1 MFLLLGH
8 WQPSL
13 FFNHI
18 TQVVARFTSRPYVLP
33 SHRRRDTLHP
43 TPSMDQESAIHTLCC
58 AAERALRPR
67 SDRSYLAKATN
78 HVLRIATSDEDH
90 LQRLIDIGDLGLETV
105 LFLKLYCIVLP
116 PFDAP
121 TVQRA
126 LVDSIAALLK
136 TGAGFPTPTTF
147 QPFSLFTAILG
158 VLIEDN
164 GLGGK
169 RTATNLA
176 AEIEGGIGADQLAS
190 LTKQYSMLG
199 KAVKGLEAGLATI
212 ADYASTLDAQEE
224 EGW

>member
-1 MFLLLGH
+1 
-8 WQPSL
+8 
-13 FFNHI
+13 
-18 TQVVARFTSRPYVLP
+18 
-33 SHRRRDTLHP
+33 
-43 TPSMDQESAIHTLCC
+43 MDQESAMHTLCC
-58 AAERALRPR
+58 AVERALRAR

-78 HVLRIATSDEDH
+78 HVLRIATSDEDQ

-147 QPFSLFTAILG
+147 QPFFLFTAILG
-158 VLIEDN
+158 EQIGDVIEEVQ
-164 GLGGK
+164 
-169 RTATNLA
+169 RTAANIA

-190 LTKQYSMLG
+190 LTKHTASL
-199 KAVKGLEAGLATI
+199 VKR
-212 ADYASTLDAQEE
+212 
-224 EGW
+224 